1 MMEQTKKKEEQ
12 SNSTEKSEIA
22 EQSTSTKSFDDMS
35 VDELN
40 SLTTEQRREQ
50 MLKALDQRN
59 N

>member
-1 MMEQTKKKEEQ
+1 MEQTKKKENQ

-22 EQSTSTKSFDDMS
+22 EQSTCTKSFDDMS

-40 SLTTEQRREQ
+40 SLTAEQRREQ